1 MILEVP
7 FDPESWPEANLRN
20 ANNSIRLGR
29 RLELGEHSCD
39 GVVVEHV
46 TFARYKQRKGD
57 VYYWVEVGTYT
68 QPGIDKLAMVTVEIL
83 RDSSSPPEAKVNLPK
98 IDAEEKQHGAGRGTL
113 SIPENLVATSP
124 PPTLR
129 ITVSVRDNP

>member
-1 MILEVP
+1 L
-7 FDPESWPEANLRN
+7 D
-20 ANNSIRLGR
+20 
-29 RLELGEHSCD
+29 LGEHSCD

-46 TFARYKQRKGD
+46 AVARYKQRKG
-57 VYYWVEVGTYT
+57 VVHYWVEVGTYT

-83 RDSSSPPEAKVNLPK
+83 RDSSSPPEAKVSLPK
-98 IDAEEKQHGAGRGTL
+98 IDAEENQHGTGRVTL
-113 SIPENLVATSP
+113 SIPENLVGMSP